1 MKLTKSKLKEIIRE
15 EIQKLKEGYQG
26 WKNWDTWNANL
37 HLTNDESAYN
47 QYMKLKNAKSIKS
60 FFISNF
66 GKGFDR
72 INVNKVDW
80 EEIYDAKDE

>member
-37 HLTNDESAYN
+37 WLNNDESAYRV
-47 QYMKLKNAKSIKS
+47 YRKLKNAKSIAK

-66 GKGFDR
+66 GKKHDR
-72 INVNKVDW
+72 ININKVDW
-80 EEIYDAKDE
+80 QEIYDAKD